1 RAGRGGRRR
10 RHAADDRS
18 DPAREGAEVPIV
30 VAINKIDKYG
40 ADPTR
45 VRNELVKQELI
56 PEEYGGE
63 TMFVNVSAQT
73 GDGVDKLLDALLLQ
87 AEVLE
92 LKAPDTGPASR
103 VVP

>member
-1 RAGRGGRRR
+1 MPQTIEAIQ
-10 RHAADDRS
+10 HAKA
-18 DPAREGAEVPIV
+18 AMPIV

-45 VRNELVKQELI
+45 VRRAREAELI

-73 GDGVDKLLDALLLQ
+73 GEGVDKLL
-87 AEVLE
+87 
-92 LKAPDTGPASR
+92 TPAAAG
-103 VVP
+103 